1 MGYNTENS
9 FFWILNLIMF
19 QKPFPQS
26 QSFAGSVE
34 GNVTQSG
41 RDSHII
47 QDNSVKQNE
56 QITTDELLSL
66 LRQIESLVHEST
78 LPENMSSKAIS
89 HIKTAQNEAQQDQPS
104 KDFVAL
110 SLKRFVDLLKDSNQ
124 AANELQ
130 KLQPILGGVANWL
143 GTARHILG
151 I

>member
-47 QDNSVKQNE
+47 QDNSVKQNK

-66 LRQIESLVHEST
+66 LRQIESLVHDST
-78 LPENMSSKAIS
+78 LPVKQY
-89 HIKTAQNEAQQDQPS
+89 HI
-104 KDFVAL
+104 
-110 SLKRFVDLLKDSNQ
+110 LKLLKMRLSKISQ
-124 AANELQ
+124 VKTL
-130 KLQPILGGVANWL
+130 WL
-143 GTARHILG
+143 
-151 I
+151 